1 MLQNQGE
8 EEIGHQGIFFIFF
21 WEINKKRNFQKDIT
35 GLMKPSSGTK
45 WCEPRDHGVTQP
57 TRKLRGEIG
66 SDPFR
71 LVGR

>member
-1 MLQNQGE
+1 
-8 EEIGHQGIFFIFF
+8 
-21 WEINKKRNFQKDIT
+21 
-35 GLMKPSSGTK
+35 MKPSSGTK
-45 WCEPRDHGVTQP
+45 WCEPRDHEVTQP